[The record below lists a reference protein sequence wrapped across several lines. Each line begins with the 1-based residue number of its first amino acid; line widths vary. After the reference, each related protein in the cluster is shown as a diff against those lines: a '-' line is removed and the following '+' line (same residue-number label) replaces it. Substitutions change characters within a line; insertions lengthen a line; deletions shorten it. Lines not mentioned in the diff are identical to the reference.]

1 MAKDIGDLIA
11 LILGL
16 PTLVVLLIL
25 GIGSVLVSTGHMN
38 VTDYT
43 QQWGQTVADLVTP
56 WWVGLVVGG
65 GTVGAII
72 LIVLVVL
79 FGKGILDA

>member
-1 MAKDIGDLIA
+1 MAKDIGGLIT

-16 PTLVVLLIL
+16 PTLVALLIL

-43 QQWGQTVADLVTP
+43 QQWGQAVGDLVTP

-65 GTVGAII
+65 GTVGVIV

-79 FGKGILDA
+79 FGKGVLDA